1 MSQLVPPTLVVGEVG
16 ARGDRAD
23 LVALNASLKAKP
35 PPMLQF
41 GAIPSAPVGTSLPKR
56 TDLCLIGLHRHFLS
70 EAAYTPQGV
79 ESLLVDEQRP
89 GDSCDDLGER
99 LVYRGCGEAAAQRA
113 ACLRALRQNVKDRRT
128 VRVLRVV
135 HDESTAA
142 RSYRYDGLYAVV
154 DGDDADSFVLQ
165 RGPGQ
170 PPLPLG
176 TGSKGR
182 RKRARAAEAG
192 STQTFRR
199 YGTLATRGPIAS
211 LPAAA
216 EALCA
221 GEALT
226 VGEAL
231 DRLRRARD
239 EALAALTSADT
250 YALARRSALNQL
262 RVRAAVEILHA
273 GAPTAAGW
281 TAAGGALERWP
292 ARASVR

>member
-154 DGDDADSFVLQ
+154 DGDDA
-165 RGPGQ
+165 
-170 PPLPLG
+170 
-176 TGSKGR
+176 
-182 RKRARAAEAG
+182 A
-192 STQTFRR
+192 
-199 YGTLATRGPIAS
+199 
-211 LPAAA
+211 
-216 EALCA
+216 
-221 GEALT
+221 
-226 VGEAL
+226 
-231 DRLRRARD
+231 
-239 EALAALTSADT
+239 
-250 YALARRSALNQL
+250 
-262 RVRAAVEILHA
+262 
-273 GAPTAAGW
+273 
-281 TAAGGALERWP
+281 
-292 ARASVR
+292 